1 MTYVIQDN
9 PNHSF
14 GVQKEKEAQQII
26 CQANNVSV
34 VLEQGSDNYWKE
46 HYDFMTSDG
55 LKYEVKANRKSVD
68 YGTFFIETAQSIK
81 RGKEFGAY
89 KNSGL
94 TIAKADYW
102 MLWHG
107 NVYLKIEQAALKMLI
122 HKNQKVYKRLED
134 CQPNP
139 TNRTKGVLV
148 DAEDVEKISEIYDI
162 EKYINK
168 KTI

>member
-1 MTYVIQDN
+1 MTYRIQDK

-14 GVQKEKEAQQII
+14 GVQKEKEAQHII

-34 VLEQGSDNYWKE
+34 VLEQGSDNHWKV

-81 RGKEFGAY
+81 HDKEFGPY
-89 KNSGL
+89 KKSGL

-107 NVYLKIEQAALKMLI
+107 NVYLKIAQTNLKLLI
-122 HKNQKVYKRLED
+122 KKNHNIYKRVDE
-134 CQPNP
+134 CRPNP
-139 TNRTKGVLV
+139 TNKTKGVLV
-148 DAEDVEKISEIYDI
+148 AVKDVEQLSEI
-162 EKYINK
+162 
-168 KTI
+168 